1 MGIPYSKQ
9 INNAFDQVTPLVAAG
24 FEVLQTTKNIAILM
38 AYIQVFTAAT
48 LTMILL
54 ALLGLI
60 FTVNPDLETEREQ
73 IVTPVMQWLASWIF
87 TYGAMTLLFL
97 KIFVVLF
104 VAALGLFLAQGSL
117 VGTRVPEG
125 SDQEGLDDANNGEKE
140 DTTA

>member
-24 FEVLQTTKNIAILM
+24 FKVLETTKNIAILM
-38 AYIQVFTAAT
+38 AYIQVFTAAV
-48 LTMILL
+48 LAMILL

-73 IVTPVMQWLASWIF
+73 LVTPVMQWLASWIF
-87 TYGAMTLLFL
+87 TYGAMTLLFV

-104 VAALGLFLAQGSL
+104 VAALGLFLAKGSI
-117 VGTRVPEG
+117 VGTTVPGEG
-125 SDQEGLDDANNGEKE
+125 EREGPDDNDDETPEN
-140 DTTA
+140 